1 MIKLSRCFQTL
12 ILPSLKLIGN
22 NYILGSCKKFYI
34 QNLTDNQNNPNNH
47 NSNDKQVKDTNDV
60 KDESNQIND
69 NNDKNN
75 DNNNFNENPQNNNLY
90 IFDGCNRLLFNTI
103 LLILI
108 FHKLNIIK

>member
-34 QNLTDNQNNPNNH
+34 QNLTDNQNNQNNH

-69 NNDKNN
+69 MIKIMIKII
-75 DNNNFNENPQNNNLY
+75 LMKIHKTIIY
-90 IFDGCNRLLFNTI
+90 IFSMAATDYY
-103 LLILI
+103 LIQYY
-108 FHKLNIIK
+108 